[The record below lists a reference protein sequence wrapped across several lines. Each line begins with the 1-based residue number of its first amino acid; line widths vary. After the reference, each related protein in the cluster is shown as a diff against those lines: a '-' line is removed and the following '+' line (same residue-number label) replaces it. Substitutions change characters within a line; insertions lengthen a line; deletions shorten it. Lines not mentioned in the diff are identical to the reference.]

1 MDPRESRI
9 GSVKPP
15 GTPDGEKPKNRKGR
29 DYMKAVNI
37 KWDTDG
43 DEKLAKELPSEIEIP
58 DEIIEQLE
66 EDSDA
71 VSDYVSEQTGFCHYG
86 YELVN

>member
-43 DEKLAKELPSEIEIP
+43 DEKLEIP

-66 EDSDA
+66 EDGDA